1 MDITVVLA
9 VGDIG
14 NDDRGLV
21 GGELKVVY
29 LDLGVSWI
37 SESN

>member
-1 MDITVVLA
+1 MDITIVLA

-14 NDDRGLV
+14 NDDIGLV
-21 GGELKVVY
+21 GGVLKVVY
-29 LDLGVSWI
+29 LDLGVSGI